1 MATKSAESEWRG
13 LQKIH
18 EEVISI
24 TKLKNTKLKDS
35 LLHIRAWK
43 KSGAN
48 FVPALDTIYTI
59 SPKAAATRLG
69 ESIQNVMET
78 ADEKKAWLET

>member
-1 MATKSAESEWRG
+1 MNNMATKSLENEWRG
-13 LQKIH
+13 LQANH
-18 EEVISI
+18 EEVITI
-24 TKLKNTKLKDS
+24 TKLKDS

-43 KSGAN
+43 KSGTS
-48 FVPALDTIYTI
+48 FVPALITIYTI

-69 ESIQNVMET
+69 ECIQNVMET